1 MRFPFLARRVNSLKL
16 GWIMNAV
23 SVVSSQSVRRQ
34 RVTQEP
40 EKLQPDNY
48 PLKATRVLD
57 CYFFLLECLPSSDS
71 SRRSLAITARRIGDS
86 GAGFPVH
93 NSHCANPCAK
103 NISAPEMVLIPFFA
117 AIRKS
122 WVCKGR

>member
-1 MRFPFLARRVNSLKL
+1 MRFPFLARRANSEKV

-34 RVTQEP
+34 RAALAP

-48 PLKATRVLD
+48 PLKTTRVLD
-57 CYFFLLECLPSSDS
+57 CYFFLLECLPRSDS
-71 SRRSLAITARRIGDS
+71 SRRSLAITARRIGNS

-93 NSHCANPCAK
+93 NSHCAKP
-103 NISAPEMVLIPFFA
+103 
-117 AIRKS
+117 
-122 WVCKGR
+122 